1 MAIVAFMMIIKSCK
15 KIDNNGTVNAK
26 EAQASKAA
34 AMKAFRD
41 EYGNVT
47 AGTIINVNK
56 EADEYFYKDVSGKMV
71 NLYGNNTMSSG
82 SPAGINRPAP
92 CMANCNTTS
101 NPADLR
107 IIYTLDYVQR
117 FASCDNGDK
126 STVSVKWTVSVPFN
140 LGYTIGN
147 NPPLTYGNVQFKNSG
162 GTVINTLQATN
173 GQLTETLLGVDP
185 SCPTWNYLWEVSYSF
200 SNITNSNFTSGNT
213 IEASVSLEN
222 DCALMGYVVLSGFV
236 SAPAFSQNAY
246 LPCNRIDYVIM
257 GPTGGGNPP
266 YWQASSMESVSLTC
280 LFPSGWT
287 YVDKHQIEYRQINN
301 SSSNNWVDQTSSVYW
316 GEPIGTSTP
325 SPTIG
330 TFGNAGVSNLINMV
344 NPNNNWL
351 VRYRNV
357 KTGVCDVILN
367 SNPDPTINPPPGVPQ
382 ANADWGN
389 TALWFTKKW

>member
-1 MAIVAFMMIIKSCK
+1 MIIIKSCK
-15 KIDNNGTVNAK
+15 KTDSGVKNNKAVET
-26 EAQASKAA
+26 SKAA
-34 AMKAFRD
+34 AIKAFRN

-47 AGTIINVNK
+47 AGIIINVDK
-56 EADEYFYKDVSGKMV
+56 AADEYFYKDATGKMV
-71 NLYGNNTMSSG
+71 NLYGSNTTSTF
-82 SPAGINRPAP
+82 SPQGINGPAV
-92 CMANCNTTS
+92 CKANCNTTS

-117 FASCDNGDK
+117 FASCDNTDK
-126 STVSVKWTVSVPFN
+126 STISVKWRVSVPFN

-147 NPPLTYGNVQFKNSG
+147 IPPLTYGNVQFKNAS
-162 GTVINTLQATN
+162 GTVINTLQVTN
-173 GQLTETLLGVDP
+173 NQVSEIMTGADP
-185 SCPTWNYLWEVSYSF
+185 SCPTWNNIWEITYAF
-200 SNITNSNFTSGNT
+200 SNITNSNFAAGNT
-213 IEASVSLEN
+213 ITAAISLEN
-222 DCALMGYVVLSGFV
+222 DCALVGNVVASGYI
-236 SAPAFSQNAY
+236 SAPSFSQNAY

-266 YWQASSMESVSLTC
+266 YWQAVSMESVSFTC
-280 LFPSGWT
+280 SFPNGWT

-330 TFGNAGVSNLINMV
+330 TFGNAGVSNLVNMV